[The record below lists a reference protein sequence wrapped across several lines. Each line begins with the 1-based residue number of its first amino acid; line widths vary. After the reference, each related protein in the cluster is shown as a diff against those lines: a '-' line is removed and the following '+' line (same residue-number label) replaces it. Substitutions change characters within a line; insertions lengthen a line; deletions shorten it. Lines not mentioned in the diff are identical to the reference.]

1 MSKHLI
7 DIDEDA
13 LRTARAEL
21 GTDTIRDT
29 VNTALRRASTEHR
42 ATVKQRLDALGKLEL
57 LPREDA
63 WR

>member
-13 LRTARAEL
+13 LRAAQAEL
-21 GTDTIRDT
+21 RTGTIRDT
-29 VNTALRRASTEHR
+29 VNEALRRATTGRDRRVHKALDTLAR
-42 ATVKQRLDALGKLEL
+42 ARHQDRGE
-57 LPREDA
+57 A